1 MSGFVITIVLF
12 AALFHATWN
21 ALVKGA
27 QDRTITIGLVALGHV
42 IPGVILVY
50 MFAAPSF
57 ESIKFIIASTII
69 HWLYY
74 YLLNIAYRYGDLSV
88 VYPISRGLTPIIIAL
103 GAQYWIGE
111 VLPTAAWLGII
122 TISIGVIIVSWDSI
136 SKKMPYMGLLAAAGL
151 AIVIS
156 AYSTV
161 DGVGVRISNNSMAY
175 IGWLF
180 IAEIFVVIFV
190 FSSRWSRLAKLPVK
204 QSMLGILGGVM
215 SGTAYGMVLYAQ
227 TLAPLGIVSAVRET
241 SVIFAAIIGVYFF
254 REGKWPVRLL
264 AASAVGLGIILI
276 AFGTQVDTLH
286 G

>member
-1 MSGFVITIVLF
+1 MTGFVIIIVLF
-12 AALFHATWN
+12 AALFHAIWN

-42 IPGVILVY
+42 FPGIFLV
-50 MFAAPSF
+50 FIFGLPSND
-57 ESIKFIIASTII
+57 SIKFIIASTII

-111 VLPTAAWLGII
+111 VLPTGAWLGIV

-136 SKKMPYMGLLAAAGL
+136 SNKMPYLGLLAATGL

-190 FSSRWSRLAKLPVK
+190 FSSRWSRLAKLPIK

-264 AASAVGLGIILI
+264 AASAVGLGIIFI
-276 AFGTQVDTLH
+276 AFGTEANTSH
-286 G
+286 S